1 MLKAEI
7 IGNLGADAEIKS
19 GDGYAFVSMRVAN
32 TEKWKDD
39 AGEEHTDTSWID
51 VNYSKTDSSLI
62 PYLKSGVKVFVRG
75 FVRLRVYSSAKDRK
89 MKAGL
94 TIVAQEIELCGGS
107 SDQVPRQLIMPESGE
122 VVDVTKFYQA
132 NVDTQKWKKDDHGML
147 VDRAGNQYVL
157 VKGGWVAPMQ
167 PDQEQA
173 QGENSQSPA

>member
-1 MLKAEI
+1 
-7 IGNLGADAEIKS
+7 
-19 GDGYAFVSMRVAN
+19 
-32 TEKWKDD
+32 
-39 AGEEHTDTSWID
+39 
-51 VNYSKTDSSLI
+51 
-62 PYLKSGVKVFVRG
+62 
-75 FVRLRVYSSAKDRK
+75 

-107 SDQVPRQLIMPESGE
+107 SDLVPRQLIMPESGE

-173 QGENSQSPA
+173 QGEDSQSPA